1 MIAAGSAC
9 IGPTASFSP
18 FFLSFSKAFSF
29 FSLFLPLLMI
39 LKMSLFLYFSSLC
52 FSPLYCS
59 LFLLFLYYSS
69 PTILHLTPYH
79 VNLINH
85 PPPPHPRNCPF
96 CHLHPHH
103 SSPG

>member
-1 MIAAGSAC
+1 MIAAGSAR
-9 IGPTASFSP
+9 IRPTASF
-18 FFLSFSKAFSF
+18 FSF
-29 FSLFLPLLMI
+29 FFLFLRPFPSFLFLPLLVI
-39 LKMSLFLYFSSLC
+39 LKMSLFLFFSSLC

-79 VNLINH
+79 INPINH
-85 PPPPHPRNCPF
+85 PPPPHPWNRPF
-96 CHLHPHH
+96 HHLHPHR